1 MRKLTLLYLLLFTV
15 LVQISAQNTRT
26 ITGKITD
33 DKGIGIAGVSVL
45 VKGSTIGVTSD
56 GDGNYKLIAPN
67 SAKTLVFSALN
78 FSNKELNI
86 GNSATISTSLAS
98 KEDNLSEVVVTSFGI
113 KRDSKTLG
121 YSTPKISA
129 EDLTQVR
136 NTNITN
142 AIVGKVAGV
151 RTSGTGGSFS
161 GSAILIRG
169 YTSMTG
175 SSAPLFVLDGVPI
188 DNGGGGVALQSG
200 VTNSNRAVDINPDD
214 IEDLTVLKGAA
225 ATSLYGS
232 RGAAGVILITTKKGK
247 RRAKSNVDFNSSY
260 SVVSVNRLPDYQ
272 NEYAQGT
279 SSGAAAA
286 TGVGEGGHH
295 LCRVGRVDRHGGL
308 VHFAGFS

>member
-1 MRKLTLLYLLLFTV
+1 
-15 LVQISAQNTRT
+15 VQLSAQNTRT

-33 DKGIGIAGVSVL
+33 DKGAGIAGVSVL
-45 VKGSTIGVTSD
+45 VKGSTIGVTTD
-56 GDGNYKLIAPN
+56 ADGNYKLTAPT
-67 SAKTLVFSALN
+67 SAKTLIFSALN
-78 FSNKELNI
+78 FTNKEVNI
-86 GNSATISTSLAS
+86 GNSANISTSLTGQD
-98 KEDNLSEVVVTSFGI
+98 DNLSEVVVTSFGI
-113 KRDSKTLG
+113 KRDAKTLG

-142 AIVGKVAGV
+142 AVVGKIAGV

-188 DNGGGGVALQSG
+188 DNGGGGVALQGG

-225 ATSLYGS
+225 A
-232 RGAAGVILITTKKGK
+232 
-247 RRAKSNVDFNSSY
+247 
-260 SVVSVNRLPDYQ
+260 RL
-272 NEYAQGT
+272 
-279 SSGAAAA
+279 
-286 TGVGEGGHH
+286 H
-295 LCRVGRVDRHGGL
+295 LFMDLEVLQV
-308 VHFAGFS
+308 